1 MSKYTLIE
9 VEGGELLHSS
19 FESMELMIEHALANG
34 DCLMLI
40 DGGLYKIIDYMNPFE
55 RSDDVVMRHI
65 AHGRCEV
72 FVFSDDYS
80 YRVLI
85 KRVGLGEEVTE
96 EVAVAVLDLVKRD
109 YDKFKKDQEALAR
122 KTREKELATYLRLKT
137 KYDPVT

>member
-1 MSKYTLIE
+1 MSRYTLIE
-9 VEGGELLHSS
+9 VEDGELLHSS
-19 FESMELMIEHALANG
+19 FEGIDPMIERALTSG

-40 DGGLYKIIDYMNPFE
+40 DGGLYKIVDYMGPFE
-55 RSDDVVMRHI
+55 RSDDVVMRH
-65 AHGRCEV
+65 AADMCEV

-96 EVAVAVLDLVKRD
+96 EVAVAVLGLVKRD